1 MAVVT
6 ASGGRERTEGDVLHR
21 LDFRRGLKRSLVAI
35 PTLGLPLGLAL
46 DAAGHRGLAILI
58 WALAT
63 LPVLAKLLGDILFGI
78 ARGEFG
84 LDIVAALS
92 MSAALFFGQELA
104 AAVVALMYA
113 GGQYLEAFAER
124 RARREMSA
132 LLARAPRR
140 VLRYE
145 AGRLCEVD
153 ATAILPGDRL
163 LIRRGDVTPVDGMV
177 VEGSALLDLAAL
189 TGESLP
195 IRYRPGAEIESGA
208 ANIGEAFDLCA
219 SRSAGSSAYAAIVR
233 LVEVAQQSKAPM
245 ARLADRY
252 ALVFLAATVAL
263 ATLSWLLTSDPTR
276 VVAVLVVA
284 TPCPLLLAVPVALV
298 AGMSRAARHGVLVKG
313 GQALENL
320 TDIRVII
327 LDKTGTLTDGRARIV
342 RIEPQVGFD
351 EGALLQQAASLDQVS
366 QHVIARALVEGADER
381 GLALAT
387 PDTAAETPGEG
398 VTGAL
403 HGRNIVVGSAAFV
416 SSALG
421 GSGLGSEAGS
431 LAPGEIAVAVAISGR
446 YAGRVILSDRL
457 REGTQALLAG
467 LRQYGI
473 RRIVLA
479 TGDQAAIATG
489 IAAGLDI
496 DTVHA
501 ELAPDGKVAIVKA
514 ERRFG
519 PVMMIGDG
527 VNDAPALAA
536 ADVGVALGVRGSA
549 ASAETAD
556 IVLLVD
562 RLDRIAKA
570 LAIGASAR
578 RVALESVFA
587 GIGLSLAGMVAAAL
601 GYLSPVQ
608 GALLQELIDVAVIL
622 NALRALRD

>member
-1 MAVVT
+1 MT
-6 ASGGRERTEGDVLHR
+6 ALGDSERTGWGALQGLV
-21 LDFRRGLKRSLVAI
+21 FRNWLKRSLVAI
-35 PTLGLPLGLAL
+35 PSFGLPLGLAL
-46 DAAGHRGLAILI
+46 SWAGYPGPAALVYILT
-58 WALAT
+58 T
-63 LPVLAKLLGDILFGI
+63 LPVLTKLVGDILSSF

-84 LDIVAALS
+84 LDIIAALS
-92 MSAALFFGQELA
+92 MSAALIFGQELA

-124 RARREMSA
+124 RARREMTA
-132 LLARAPRR
+132 LLERAPRR

-153 ATAILPGDRL
+153 AETIMPGDRL
-163 LIRRGDVTPVDGMV
+163 LVRRGDITPVDGMV
-177 VEGSALLDLAAL
+177 AEGSALLDRSAL

-195 IRYRPGAEIESGA
+195 VRYRKGEKIESGA
-208 ANIGEAFDLCA
+208 ANVGDAFDLSA
-219 SRSAGSSAYAAIVR
+219 SRSAGNSAYAAILR
-233 LVEVAQQSKAPM
+233 LVDAAQQSKAPM

-252 ALVFLAATVAL
+252 ALAFLAATVVL
-263 ATLSWLLTSDPTR
+263 ATLAWLLTGDPTR

-298 AGMSRAARHGVLVKG
+298 AGLSRAAQHGVLVKG

-320 TDIRVII
+320 ARIRVII
-327 LDKTGTLTDGRARIV
+327 LDKTGTLTDGKAGVV
-342 RIEPQVGFD
+342 RIEPQDGFD
-351 EGALLQQAASLDQVS
+351 EEAILQQAASLDQVS
-366 QHVIARALVEGADER
+366 QHVIARTLVEAADER
-381 GLALAT
+381 GLALAM
-387 PDTAAETPGEG
+387 PDTTSETPGEG

-403 HGRNIVVGSAAFV
+403 QGRSIAVGSAAFV

-421 GSGLGSEAGS
+421 GLDLGGEARS
-431 LAPGEIAVAVAISGR
+431 LAPGEIAVAAAIGGR
-446 YAGRVILSDRL
+446 YAGRIILSDRL

-467 LRQYGI
+467 LRNHGI

-479 TGDQAAIATG
+479 TGDQAAIATST
-489 IAAGLDI
+489 AAGLDI
-496 DTVHA
+496 DAVHA
-501 ELAPDGKVAIVKA
+501 ELAPEGKVAIVKA

-536 ADVGVALGVRGSA
+536 ADIGVAMGARGSA